1 MKTLQE
7 SPTNRDPPFSSKNGA
22 KPQQKKEISH
32 RHKNK
37 QQNQKQKKTPLF
49 PRRVQHEKPSTVVA
63 TLLRHS
69 QAQSEEAA
77 PTTPHG
83 WMDIGRTGNFFFSLG
98 LCPSPCPHNP
108 PPSTRV
114 EMIIS

>member
-1 MKTLQE
+1 VTPL
-7 SPTNRDPPFSSKNGA
+7 FFKNGA

-37 QQNQKQKKTPLF
+37 QQIQKKKEKKTPLF
-49 PRRVQHEKPSTVVA
+49 PRRVQHEKPSTVVR

-77 PTTPHG
+77 PTIPHG
-83 WMDIGRTGNFFFSLG
+83 WMDGCWQDRELFLFIGSLSLFLSTHIPPPKHFHHFFF
-98 LCPSPCPHNP
+98 
-108 PPSTRV
+108 TF
-114 EMIIS
+114 